1 MGNDEPLVETIKE
14 EVADA
19 AKAVVADVKAIVH
32 EVADVISETVCGEHP
47 QHIHPPVDDDDERA
61 EPSDGHGASPAA
73 DAADK

>member
-47 QHIHPPVDDDDERA
+47 QHIHPPDDDNDRA